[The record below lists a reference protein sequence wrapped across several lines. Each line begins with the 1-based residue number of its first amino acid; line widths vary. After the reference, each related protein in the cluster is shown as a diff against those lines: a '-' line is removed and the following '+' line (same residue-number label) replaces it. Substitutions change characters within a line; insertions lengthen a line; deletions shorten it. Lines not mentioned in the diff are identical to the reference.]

1 LEKKHQ
7 NVFTVKQLT
16 QIFILILSCIFFT
29 SCSGKKAYGENT
41 PDFKIIRFDTQLF
54 NYLTKN
60 EPDSFMKADTGFLNV
75 FGEKVITISR
85 TDSVGFY
92 ERLRK
97 YFSEPTLMGLYKDTQ
112 EKFTDI
118 QPLTDEMAY
127 GLGIF
132 MKAFPA
138 IKRPQVYLHVSG
150 LLQNVIVTDDVLSLS
165 ADKYLGADYPLYQ
178 QFFYDYQR
186 QLMTPDRMAPDYL
199 LGFMM
204 ANLPFKGKDDVLL
217 DRMLYEGKLRY
228 ILSQLLPKRQSWEYV
243 GYTEAQYS
251 WCRNNQQQV
260 WKTIL
265 GNQHLLTGNALITN
279 QYLNE
284 APHTSFLPAE
294 SPGRVGI
301 WFGFQIISAYMK
313 QNPET
318 GFQQLMDLTDYQDL
332 LKRSKFK
339 P

>member
-1 LEKKHQ
+1 LGKKHQ
-7 NVFTVKQLT
+7 NVFTVKQFT
-16 QIFILILSCIFFT
+16 QIFILILSCSFFA
-29 SCSGKKAYGENT
+29 SCSGKKAYGENI
-41 PDFKIIRFDTQLF
+41 PDFKIIRFDKQLF

-60 EPDSFMKADTGFLNV
+60 EPDSVLCADTGFLNV
-75 FGEKVITISR
+75 FGEKIITIGR
-85 TDSVGFY
+85 NDSAGFY
-92 ERLRK
+92 EQLRK

-112 EKFTDI
+112 EKFTGI
-118 QPLTDEMAY
+118 QPLADELAY

-132 MKAFPA
+132 LKAFPA
-138 IKRPQVYLHVSG
+138 IKRPKVYLHVSG
-150 LLQNVIVTDDVLSLS
+150 LLQNVIVTDDILSLS

-186 QLMTPDRMAPDYL
+186 QLMSPDRMAPDYL

-228 ILSQLLPKRQSWEYV
+228 ILSQLLPKRQVWEYV
-243 GYTEAQYS
+243 GYTEAQYA
-251 WCRNNQQQV
+251 WCNNNQKQI

-265 GNQHLLTGNALITN
+265 ENQHLFTGNIMTTN

-284 APHTSFLPAE
+284 APYTSSLPVE

-301 WFGFQIISAYMK
+301 WLGFQIISAYMK

>member
-1 LEKKHQ
+1 M
-7 NVFTVKQLT
+7 KQFAR
-16 QIFILILSCIFFT
+16 IFIIILSCTF
-29 SCSGKKAYGENT
+29 SVDCSGRKAYGEEI

-54 NYLTKN
+54 NCLSNN
-60 EPDSFMKADTGFLNV
+60 EPDNVLKTDAGFLNV
-75 FGEKVITISR
+75 FGEKVIAIGRS
-85 TDSVGFY
+85 DSAGFLG
-92 ERLRK
+92 RLRK

-127 GLGIF
+127 GLGVF
-132 MKAFPA
+132 LGAFPN

-150 LLQNVIVTDDVLSLS
+150 LLQNVIVTDEILSLS

-186 QLMTPDRMAPDYL
+186 QLMIPDRMAPDYL

-204 ANLPFKGKDDVLL
+204 ANLPFKGKDDILL

-228 ILSQLLPKRQSWEYV
+228 ILSHLLPNRQGWEYV
-243 GYTEAQYS
+243 GYTEAQYA
-251 WCRNNQQQV
+251 WCSSNQKQI

-265 GNQHLLTGNALITN
+265 ENQHLFTGNYLITT
-279 QYLNE
+279 QYLKD
-284 APHTSFLPAE
+284 APYTSFLPSE

-301 WFGFQIISAYMK
+301 WLGFQIISAYMK
-313 QNPET
+313 QNPDT
-318 GFQQLMDLTDYQDL
+318 GFRELMDLTDYQDL
-332 LKRSKFK
+332 LKKSKFK

>member
-1 LEKKHQ
+1 M
-7 NVFTVKQLT
+7 KQFAR
-16 QIFILILSCIFFT
+16 IFIITLFCIT
-29 SCSGKKAYGENT
+29 SAGCSEKKAYGEEI
-41 PDFKIIRFDTQLF
+41 PDFNVKRFDTQLF
-54 NYLTKN
+54 NYLIKN
-60 EPDSFMKADTGFLNV
+60 EQDSVLKADTGFLNV
-75 FGEKVITISR
+75 FGEKVIAIGRS
-85 TDSVGFY
+85 DSTRFF

-112 EKFTDI
+112 EKFANIDS
-118 QPLTDEMAY
+118 LTDEMAY
-127 GLGIF
+127 GLGMF
-132 MKAFPA
+132 LKAFLNV
-138 IKRPQVYLHVSG
+138 KQPQVYLHVSG
-150 LLQNVIVTDDVLSLS
+150 LLQNVIVTDDILSLS

-186 QLMTPDRMAPDYL
+186 RLMTPDRMAPDYL

-204 ANLPFKGKDDVLL
+204 ANLPFKGQDDVLL